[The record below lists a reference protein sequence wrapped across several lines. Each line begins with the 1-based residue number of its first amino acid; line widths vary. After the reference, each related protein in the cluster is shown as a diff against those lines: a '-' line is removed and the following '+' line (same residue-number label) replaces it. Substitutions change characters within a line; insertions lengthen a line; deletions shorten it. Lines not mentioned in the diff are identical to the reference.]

1 MTAIFK
7 SIRKIEDKFDRCA
20 ERFSFHH
27 PYLAFFAMFAVM
39 PAFILLVVAACTTV
53 ITLPM
58 AWILEWL

>member
-27 PYLAFFAMFAVM
+27 PYLAFFAMFAV
-39 PAFILLVVAACTTV
+39 ILLVVAACTTV

-58 AWILEWL
+58 AWILGWL